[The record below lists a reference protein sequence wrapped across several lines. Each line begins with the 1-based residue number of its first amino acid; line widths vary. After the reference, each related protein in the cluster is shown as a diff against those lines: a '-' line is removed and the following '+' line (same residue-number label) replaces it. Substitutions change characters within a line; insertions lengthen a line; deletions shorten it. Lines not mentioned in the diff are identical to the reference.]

1 MNEKKFLVT
10 GANGYIGSQIVEY
23 LQGCKIPVRAMV
35 RSEEKAAALRS
46 KGIEVVIGDLQ
57 RPETL
62 PAAVEGIHGVYHI
75 AAVYRQAGLP
85 ESVFFDVNAEGTRRV
100 FEASIA
106 AGVRRIVHCSTGGVL
121 GHISNPPG
129 TDKTPYA
136 PGDMYQRSKTEAE
149 KIAMNYYQSGRM
161 RGAVIRPAMVF
172 GPGDTRHLK
181 MFRMIAKR
189 RFFYVG
195 KGDAYVH
202 FIDIRDLV
210 RAFVLAMEHE
220 GISGEIYCIPGK
232 EVRKLHEAVSII
244 AKQLGVGT
252 PWLHL
257 PVRPMQLLGSL
268 CESVC
273 TPFGI
278 NPPIFRRRVDFFTK
292 SRYFDGSKAER
303 ELGFV
308 PRQTFSE
315 EVSDTINW
323 YRAHKW
329 L

>member
-1 MNEKKFLVT
+1 MNDKKFLIT
-10 GANGYIGSQIVEY
+10 GASGYIGGQVAEY
-23 LQGCKIPVRAMV
+23 LLARGVPVRVLV
-35 RSEEKAAALRS
+35 RSEEKGAAL
-46 KGIEVVIGDLQ
+46 KATGAEIAIGDLQ
-57 RPETL
+57 N
-62 PAAVEGIHGVYHI
+62 AASLKAACEGIYGVYHI
-75 AAVYRQAGLP
+75 GAVYRQAGLP
-85 ESVFFDVNAEGTRRV
+85 EDVFFDVNAEGTRRM

-106 AGVRRIVHCSTGGVL
+106 AGAKRFVHCSTGGVL
-121 GHISNPPG
+121 GHIANPPG

-149 KIAMNYYQSGRM
+149 KIALEYFHSGKI

-181 MFRMIAKR
+181 MFRMINKGT
-189 RFFYVG
+189 FFYVG
-195 KGDAYVH
+195 KGDAHVH

-220 GISGEIYCIPGK
+220 EINAEVYCIPGR

-244 AKQLGVGT
+244 SKQLGVSE

-257 PVRPMQLLGSL
+257 PVKPMQWLGSL
-268 CESVC
+268 CEAIC

-292 SRYFDGSKAER
+292 SRYFDGTKAER
-303 ELGFV
+303 ELGFK
-308 PRQTFSE
+308 PEKTFVD
-315 EVSDTINW
+315 EVRDTIAW
-323 YRAHKW
+323 YRAEKW